1 VRRKDRRAGIVTCK
15 LLGYEYGTP
24 NLSPKASLTVT
35 SWVLHFADIASPR
48 TILNLKRNPAVEINV
63 ADICELC
70 VRSVHAQGPC
80 AIKLRIHHRQQGIVM
95 SERVNI
101 GKSAPALYQAVA
113 GLDKLASQAAAAA
126 GMTEGFTHLL
136 RLRASQINQCA
147 FCVRLHTR
155 DALAS
160 GAAIDVVS
168 VLPAWRETEYFS
180 DKERA
185 SLELVE
191 AITLISDG
199 QVPDAVYE
207 RAAASLSREEISAVE
222 WLAVVINAWNRVA
235 ISGRYPVRP

>member
-1 VRRKDRRAGIVTCK
+1 
-15 LLGYEYGTP
+15 
-24 NLSPKASLTVT
+24 
-35 SWVLHFADIASPR
+35 
-48 TILNLKRNPAVEINV
+48 
-63 ADICELC
+63 
-70 VRSVHAQGPC
+70 
-80 AIKLRIHHRQQGIVM
+80 M

-101 GKSAPALYQAVA
+101 GKSTPALYQAVSD
-113 GLDKLASQAAAAA
+113 LDKLASLAAAAA
-126 GMTEGFTHLL
+126 GMREGFTHLL

-160 GAAIDVVS
+160 GEAIDIVS
-168 VLPAWRETEYFS
+168 VLPAWRETEYFTN
-180 DKERA
+180 KERA

-199 QVPDAVYE
+199 QVPDTVYE

-235 ISGRYPVRP
+235 ISSRYPVRP